1 MPATPLLDLPT
12 LQTMLTE
19 LVAPWVTQL
28 NLRVLA
34 ASPGEV
40 TLALPIVPLHVH
52 VGGVLCG
59 QAVMSAADTA
69 MILAIATQLGGFQ
82 PMSTVQLQTSFLRP
96 IPGSRTEPAGDAQ
109 VLGRVLRL
117 GKNLVFGEI
126 EVLDAGGRL
135 AAHATTTYA
144 LL

>member
-1 MPATPLLDLPT
+1 MQLD
-12 LQTMLTE
+12 M
-19 LVAPWVTQL
+19 
-28 NLRVLA
+28 RVLA
-34 ASPGEV
+34 ATPGEV

-59 QAVMSAADTA
+59 QTVMAAADTA
-69 MILAIATQLGGFQ
+69 MILAISTQLGGFQ
-82 PMSTVQLQTSFLRP
+82 PMTTVQLQTSFLRP
-96 IPGSRTEPAGDAQ
+96 IPGSRTEPTGDAQ

-117 GKNLVFGEI
+117 GKNLAFGEI

>member
-1 MPATPLLDLPT
+1 MTAPPLLDLPT

-19 LVAPWVTQL
+19 LVAPWVNQL
-28 NLRVLA
+28 HLRVLEA
-34 ASPGEV
+34 RPGEV
-40 TLALPIVPLHVH
+40 VLALPIVPLQVH

-69 MILAIATQLGGFQ
+69 MILAIATQLGGFR
-82 PMSTVQLQTSFLRP
+82 PMTTVQLQTSFLRP

-126 EVLDAGGRL
+126 EVLDPSGRL

>member
-1 MPATPLLDLPT
+1 MPATPLLDLPS

-40 TLALPIVPLHVH
+40 TLALPIVPLQVH

-69 MILAIATQLGGFQ
+69 MILAIASQLGGFQ
-82 PMSTVQLQTSFLRP
+82 PMTTVQLQTSFLRP

-126 EVLDAGGRL
+126 EVFDASGRL

>member
-82 PMSTVQLQTSFLRP
+82 PMTTVQLQTSFLRP
-96 IPGSRTEPAGDAQ
+96 IPGSRTDPAGEAQ